1 MGLLLPEIIYNF
13 YLDMTVSRTI
23 CLGFLAVIAVGTIL
37 LMMPFSTSDGSWND
51 PIVALFTSTS
61 AVCVTGLSVVDP
73 GTYFSFWGQLFIT
86 LLAQIGGL
94 GYMTT
99 TTFLITLVGRKFNL
113 RQKIAIQ
120 QALDRPGMSDS
131 TQVLRSIIATT
142 LIFEITGTFLLLPAF
157 VPDHGW
163 NQGLWLAIFHSV
175 NAWNNAGFS
184 LFKDSLIGYQSSSLV
199 VFTITGLIIFGGIG
213 YQVILEAYLWL
224 RDRLLKRSTH
234 LVFSLDFKVATSTTL
249 ILLFLG
255 TVAFF
260 AIETR
265 NSETFGTLNLRGQLL
280 LAWFQSVT
288 PRTAGFNTIDIG
300 KMTTAGLF
308 ITIAMMFIGA
318 SPGGTGG
325 GMKTT
330 TLRVLTSCTK
340 TILQGKEEV
349 LLYERKIA
357 VSLILK
363 AVGVVVGSV
372 GMVIFST
379 ILIALTDPTLDFIQI
394 LFEVVS
400 AFATV
405 GLSTGIT
412 GSVSI
417 AAKLILI
424 ITMYVGR
431 VGVLLLM
438 AAVLGDPRPTR
449 IHYPEENLLVG

>member
-1 MGLLLPEIIYNF
+1 
-13 YLDMTVSRTI
+13 MTVSRTI

-37 LMMPFSTSDGSWND
+37 LMMPFSTSSGTWND

-73 GTYFSFWGQLFIT
+73 GTYFSFWGELWIL

-99 TTFLITLVGRKFNL
+99 TTFLILLIGRRFDL

-120 QALDRPGMSDS
+120 QALDRPGMSGS
-131 TQVLRSIIATT
+131 TQIIRSIIATT
-142 LIFEITGTFLLLPAF
+142 LIFEITGIFLLLPAF
-157 VPDHGW
+157 VPDYGW
-163 NQGLWLAIFHSV
+163 QKGLWLAIFHSV

-184 LFKDSLIGYQSSSLV
+184 LFSDSLIGYQSSALV
-199 VFTITGLIIFGGIG
+199 VLTITGLIILGGIG
-213 YQVILEAYLWL
+213 YQVILETYFWI
-224 RDRLLKRSTH
+224 RDRIRKKQEKLL
-234 LVFSLDFKVATSTTL
+234 FSLDFKVALSTT
-249 ILLFLG
+249 IVLLLLG
-255 TVAFF
+255 TIAFF
-260 AIETR
+260 FVELR
-265 NSETFGTLNLRGQLL
+265 NPNTFANLSFTDKILV
-280 LAWFQSVT
+280 AWFQSVT

-308 ITIAMMFIGA
+308 ITIALMFIGA

-325 GMKTT
+325 GIKTT

-340 TILQGKEEV
+340 SILQGKEEV

-357 VSLILK
+357 VSLVLK
-363 AVGVVVGSV
+363 AVGVLIGSV
-372 GMVIFST
+372 ATVIIST
-379 ILIALTDPTLDFIQI
+379 ILIALSDPKLEFIKI

-412 GSVSI
+412 STVST
-417 AAKLILI
+417 AGKLILI
-424 ITMYVGR
+424 VTMYVGR
-431 VGVLLLM
+431 VGILLLM
-438 AAVLGDPRPTR
+438 SAILGDPRPSR
-449 IHYPEENLLVG
+449 VHYPEENLLVG

>member
-1 MGLLLPEIIYNF
+1 
-13 YLDMTVSRTI
+13 MTVARTI
-23 CLGFLAVIAVGTIL
+23 CLGFLAVITVGTIL
-37 LMMPFSTSDGSWND
+37 LMMPFSTSNGAWNNL
-51 PIVALFTSTS
+51 IVALFTSTS

-73 GTYFSFWGQLFIT
+73 GTYFSFWGQFFIA

-99 TTFLITLVGRKFNL
+99 TTFLILLIGRRFDM

-120 QALDRPGMSDS
+120 QALDRPGMSGS
-131 TQVLRSIIATT
+131 TQVIRSIIATT

-157 VPDHGW
+157 VPEYGW
-163 NQGLWLAIFHSV
+163 SKGLWLAIFHSI

-184 LFKDSLIGYQSSSLV
+184 LFKDNLIGYQSSFLV
-199 VFTITGLIIFGGIG
+199 VFTITMLIIFGGIG
-213 YQVILEAYLWL
+213 YQVILEMYLWL
-224 RDRLLKRSTH
+224 RDRIFKKAQNQ
-234 LVFSLDFKVATSTTL
+234 VFSLDFKVATSTTL
-249 ILLFLG
+249 ILLMFG

-260 AIETR
+260 CIEIR
-265 NSETFGTLNLRGQLL
+265 NPETFGSLNLRDQILV
-280 LAWFQSVT
+280 AWFQSVT

-308 ITIAMMFIGA
+308 ITIALMFIGA

-340 TILQGKEEV
+340 AILQGKEEV
-349 LLYERKIA
+349 LLYDRKIA
-357 VSLILK
+357 ISLILK
-363 AVGVVVGSV
+363 AVGVLVASV
-372 GMVIFST
+372 TTVILAT
-379 ILIALTDPTLDFIQI
+379 ILISLTDPTLDFIQI

-412 GSVSI
+412 GSI
-417 AAKLILI
+417 TTTAKLILI
-424 ITMYVGR
+424 MTMYIGR

-438 AAVLGDPRPTR
+438 SAILGDPRPTR

>member
-1 MGLLLPEIIYNF
+1 
-13 YLDMTVSRTI
+13 
-23 CLGFLAVIAVGTIL
+23 
-37 LMMPFSTSDGSWND
+37 MMPFSTSNGNWNNL
-51 PIVALFTSTS
+51 IVALFTSTS

-73 GTYFSFWGQLFIT
+73 GTYFSFWGQLFIA

-99 TTFLITLVGRKFNL
+99 TTFLILLIGRKFDL

-120 QALDRPGMSDS
+120 QALDRPGMSGS
-131 TQVLRSIIATT
+131 TQVIRSIIATT
-142 LIFEITGTFLLLPAF
+142 LIFEITGVFLLLPAF
-157 VPDHGW
+157 VPDYGW

-184 LFKDSLIGYQSSSLV
+184 LFKDNLIGYQSSFLV
-199 VFTITGLIIFGGIG
+199 VFTVTGLIIFGGIG
-213 YQVILEAYLWL
+213 YQVILETYIWL
-224 RDRLLKRSTH
+224 RDRILKKKET

-255 TVAFF
+255 TIAFF
-260 AIETR
+260 CIEVR
-265 NSETFGTLNLRGQLL
+265 NPATFGSLNLRDQFLV
-280 LAWFQSVT
+280 AWFQSVT

-308 ITIAMMFIGA
+308 ITIALMFIGA

-357 VSLILK
+357 VALILK
-363 AVGVVVGSV
+363 AVGVLVGSIAT
-372 GMVIFST
+372 VILAT
-379 ILIALTDPTLDFIQI
+379 IVISLTDPQLDFIQI

-412 GSVSI
+412 ASVSP
-417 AAKLILI
+417 AAKLVLI

-438 AAVLGDPRPTR
+438 SAILGDPRPTR